1 MSVEQLLAN
10 GGTEMNE
17 RFKRCSKMS
26 HEELLRETLK
36 LMNENR
42 RLKNRLNDH
51 EPFKQ
56 KALKPPNQ

>member
-26 HEELLRETLK
+26 HEELLRETLR

-51 EPFKQ
+51 
-56 KALKPPNQ
+56 